1 MYDFT
6 NYMSQ
11 LTGQNNMARA
21 WQFEHTTCSGLG
33 YLEGMIEQ
41 YQSTANFVCTSD
53 VCQESLYAQSGGWF
67 KRRVY
72 TVFIIARYEYGN
84 QADYAVKMDRCRE
97 LARQFTARMLHDS
110 LQLQTEMLYLDT
122 DNIKCS
128 ELGGIFL
135 NGCTGLYLMVGMD
148 EPTDLTY
155 NPDLWADNTTSHE
168 PQQQP

>member
-1 MYDFT
+1 
-6 NYMSQ
+6 
-11 LTGQNNMARA
+11 
-21 WQFEHTTCSGLG
+21 
-33 YLEGMIEQ
+33 
-41 YQSTANFVCTSD
+41 
-53 VCQESLYAQSGGWF
+53 
-67 KRRVY
+67 
-72 TVFIIARYEYGN
+72 
-84 QADYAVKMDRCRE
+84 MDRCRE

>member
-1 MYDFT
+1 MLDII
-6 NYMSQ
+6 NYMQ
-11 LTGQNNMARA
+11 RLTQESRLAQQH
-21 WQFEHTTCSGLG
+21 QFAHTTCSGLG
-33 YLEGMIEQ
+33 YLEGMLEA

-72 TVFIIARYEYGN
+72 TIFILARYEYGN
-84 QADYAVKMDRCRE
+84 QTDYNLKINLCRE

-110 LQLQTEMLYLDT
+110 LQLQTDMLYLDT

-135 NGCTGLYLMVGMD
+135 NGTTGLYLMVGLD

-155 NPDLWADNTTSHE
+155 NPDQWTTNTDNE
-168 PQQQP
+168 QPQQ